1 MPKRR
6 RRSFTPQFKAQIVL
20 EVLAGPKSPSEV
32 ARQHQLMP
40 ELITRW
46 KDIALEGLE
55 TIFRSGGRRD
65 RDQDRIAELERMVGR
80 LTMELE
86 VAKKALALLPSA
98 LRRDGR
104 SSWPSRSSTRSA

>member
-6 RRSFTPQFKAQIVL
+6 RRSFSPQFKAQVVL
-20 EVLAGPKSPSEV
+20 EVLSGQSSAAEA
-32 ARQHQLMP
+32 ARQHKLKP
-40 ELITRW
+40 ELISRW

-55 TIFRSGGRRD
+55 SLFQGDDQRG

-86 VAKKALALLPSA
+86 VAKKASSLLPSA
-98 LRRDGR
+98 LKRDGR
-104 SSWPSRSSTRSA
+104 SS

>member
-6 RRSFTPQFKAQIVL
+6 RRSFTSLFRAQV
-20 EVLAGPKSPSEV
+20 VLAVLSGLKSQAEV
-32 ARQHQLMP
+32 AQQHKLEP
-40 ELITRW
+40 ELISRW

-55 TIFRSGGRRD
+55 SLFQGDDQRS

-86 VAKKALALLPSA
+86 VAKKASALLPSA
-98 LRRDGR
+98 LGRDGR
-104 SSWPSRSSTRSA
+104 SS

>member
-6 RRSFTPQFKAQIVL
+6 RRIFTPPELEAQVVL
-20 EVLAGPKSPSEV
+20 DILSGLRSQAEV
-32 ARQHQLMP
+32 ARQRKLKP

-55 TIFRSGGRRD
+55 SLFQGDDRRVQ
-65 RDQDRIAELERMVGR
+65 DQDRIAELERMVGR

-86 VAKKALALLPSA
+86 VAKKPRPCSP
-98 LRRDGR
+98 RV
-104 SSWPSRSSTRSA
+104 